1 MKRKAPAKP
10 HTAPLSDASEPKA
23 PSVQEQLDVAINALR
38 AIQRQRIQE
47 AAAIGRLLG
56 DQ

>member
-38 AIQRQRIQE
+38 AIRNQRLQE
-47 AAAIGRLLG
+47 AAAISRLIG
-56 DQ
+56 EG